1 MTDAALCIA
10 SSSKLR
16 CGYQKHVSVWENVCE
31 GGTHV
36 NMFEKS
42 GGGAQSEWM
51 PCVTSWLTIQK
62 APALLEGR
70 SDPKEEF
77 LEPFHVR
84 SQFAVN
90 SNRYT
95 GLNIPC

>member
-1 MTDAALCIA
+1 
-10 SSSKLR
+10 
-16 CGYQKHVSVWENVCE
+16 
-31 GGTHV
+31 
-36 NMFEKS
+36 MFEKS
-42 GGGAQSEWM
+42 GWGCAIRMNGMAAAEAE
-51 PCVTSWLTIQK
+51 LTIQK

-77 LEPFHVR
+77 LEPFHAR